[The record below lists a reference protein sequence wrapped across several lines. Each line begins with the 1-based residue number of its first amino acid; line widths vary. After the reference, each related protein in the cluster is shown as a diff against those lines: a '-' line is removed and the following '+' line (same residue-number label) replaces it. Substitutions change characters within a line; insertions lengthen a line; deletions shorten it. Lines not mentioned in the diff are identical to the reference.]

1 MRPRSLA
8 LSLGFSLLATGLHS
22 GRPSPL
28 PPPRRPLIQLAL
40 LLDTSNS
47 MDGLI
52 DQAKSQLWGFVN
64 QFTPLRRDGVQ
75 PELQVA
81 LYEYGKSSIPGP
93 EGHLR
98 QILPFTT
105 DLDRVSEQLFAL
117 RTYGGDEYCGR
128 VIRASLEGLAWSGSA
143 RDLKAI
149 FVAGNEP
156 FTQGTVDYRQS
167 CATAQSMGIA
177 VNTIFCGPFRE
188 GLATNWGD
196 GARLGGGS
204 YMAIDQDHKA
214 IRIPA
219 PQDEEIERLG
229 ITLNRTYIPL
239 GVAGIRSLANQA
251 EQDSNARSTRAM
263 GQRAQAK
270 ASGFY
275 RNESWDLVDLVAAG
289 RNLESVEKKDLPQE
303 LQGLKAEDLR
313 AHVDSKAKERA
324 AIQQKIQQLSQA
336 RERHVAAK
344 RKELAGAE
352 KTLDAAMTEA
362 LTAQALT
369 KGFLKK

>member
-143 RDLKAI
+143 RELKAI
-149 FVAGNEP
+149 F
-156 FTQGTVDYRQS
+156 
-167 CATAQSMGIA
+167 
-177 VNTIFCGPFRE
+177 
-188 GLATNWGD
+188 
-196 GARLGGGS
+196 
-204 YMAIDQDHKA
+204 HKL
-214 IRIPA
+214 P
-219 PQDEEIERLG
+219 
-229 ITLNRTYIPL
+229 
-239 GVAGIRSLANQA
+239 
-251 EQDSNARSTRAM
+251 ST
-263 GQRAQAK
+263 
-270 ASGFY
+270 
-275 RNESWDLVDLVAAG
+275 
-289 RNLESVEKKDLPQE
+289 
-303 LQGLKAEDLR
+303 
-313 AHVDSKAKERA
+313 SK
-324 AIQQKIQQLSQA
+324 
-336 RERHVAAK
+336 
-344 RKELAGAE
+344 
-352 KTLDAAMTEA
+352 
-362 LTAQALT
+362 
-369 KGFLKK
+369 